1 MSLEKEI
8 KLSVLQ
14 TYETFE
20 DLLINLFGASR
31 REIKKFIL
39 NKKVLKKKS
48 LLNQK

>member
-1 MSLEKEI
+1 MIIENEI

-20 DLLINLFGASR
+20 DLLINLFGASK

-39 NKKVLKKKS
+39 NKKILKKK
-48 LLNQK
+48 L